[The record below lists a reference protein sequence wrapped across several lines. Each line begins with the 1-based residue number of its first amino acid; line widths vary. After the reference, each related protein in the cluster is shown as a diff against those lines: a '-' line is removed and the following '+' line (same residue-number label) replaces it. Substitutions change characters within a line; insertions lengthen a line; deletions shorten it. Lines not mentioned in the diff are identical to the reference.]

1 MMEIVFVRLVNMLYR
16 IGMSDKNEDKADE
29 SSGVVEPSILEGVK
43 VETLRRV
50 LIRVLGTE
58 I

>member
-1 MMEIVFVRLVNMLYR
+1 MMELVFVRLVNMLYR
-16 IGMSDKNEDKADE
+16 IGMSDKNEYKADE

-50 LIRVLGTE
+50 LIRVFGTE